1 MIRRCLAA
9 LIPVALA
16 ACQAL
21 PTPEPQPMVVPP
33 AEVPSAKVPQPVLR
47 ASTWDAIDGWRDDDP
62 RAAWDAF
69 LAGCGTLRNQPTWQ
83 GVCSAAALLQDLSPD
98 TLRGFF
104 ETSFTPYQVING
116 DGSDTGLITGYYEPL
131 LYGSRTP
138 SKRYQYPIYGA
149 PDDLLTIDLGNIY
162 PELKSMRLR
171 GRLDA
176 DTRRVIPYFDRG
188 QIENGAAPLAGKEIV
203 WVDDPIE
210 LFFLQIQGSGRVK
223 LDTGETIRL
232 GYADQNGYPYRSI
245 GRRLVDSGELPL
257 EKASMDGIKEW
268 AARNPDKLRELLD
281 YNASYVFFRELPV
294 NAAVGPIGA
303 LGVPLTAQRSLA
315 VDART
320 VPLGAPVF
328 LATTWPNSDK
338 PLKQLMLAQDTGG
351 AIRGGVRADFFWGF
365 GDQAA
370 FHAGSMRQTGKMWVL
385 LPNGYV
391 LSQAQTQQKH

>member
-1 MIRRCLAA
+1 MIRRYIAA

-16 ACQAL
+16 ACQTL
-21 PTPEPQPMVVPP
+21 PPTPEPQPMVVPP
-33 AEVPSAKVPQPVLR
+33 VEVPSAKAPPPILR
-47 ASTWDAIDGWRDDDP
+47 ISAWDAIDGWREDDP
-62 RAAWDAF
+62 HAAWDAF
-69 LAGCGTLRNQPTWQ
+69 LAGCGTLKNQTAWQ
-83 GVCSAAALLQDLSPD
+83 TVCNTAALLQDLSPD

-104 ETSFTPYQVING
+104 ETNFTPYQVING

-138 SKRYQYPIYGA
+138 GKRYRYPIYGA
-149 PDDLLTIDLGNIY
+149 PDDLLTIDLGDVY

-171 GRLDA
+171 GRLDGK
-176 DTRRVIPYFDRG
+176 RVVPYFDRS
-188 QIENGAAPLAGKEIV
+188 QIENGTAPLASKEIV
-203 WVDDPIE
+203 WVDDPID

-223 LDTGETIRL
+223 LDSGETIRL

-245 GRRLVDSGELPL
+245 GRQLVDRGELPL
-257 EKASMDGIKEW
+257 EKASMDGIKQW
-268 AARNPDKLRELLD
+268 ANRNPGKLRELLD
-281 YNASYVFFRELPV
+281 YNASYVFFREMPV
-294 NAAVGPIGA
+294 DATVGPIGA
-303 LGVPLTAQRSLA
+303 LGVPLTASRSLA
-315 VDART
+315 VDARI

-370 FHAGSMRQTGKMWVL
+370 LHAGSMRQSGKMWVL

-391 LSQAQTQQKH
+391 VSQTQVQPKR